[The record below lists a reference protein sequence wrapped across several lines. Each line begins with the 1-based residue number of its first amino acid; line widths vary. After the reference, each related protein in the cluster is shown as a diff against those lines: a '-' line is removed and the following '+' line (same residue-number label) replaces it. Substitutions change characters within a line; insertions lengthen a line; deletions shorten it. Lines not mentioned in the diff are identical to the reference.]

1 MSTPV
6 KRPTTRA
13 SKDQMLAAFDQL
25 NAEYKKLA
33 SASAAAEPAKESHVA
48 TVSDSRNTPRDD
60 AARAQ
65 DASIEATIAAL
76 LALRAGFG
84 GAVSG
89 LSAKLT
95 AEASRLSELRREV
108 DSEAKQL
115 TELHE
120 IKVSDDT
127 LQTVIQDYQAK
138 SEAFKRELTEKQE
151 AFESAIAAKIAA
163 WAAEKDEHARAV
175 AERDE
180 IGTKTQRR
188 SAEEYDYDLSQK
200 RKAEVDA
207 YDQQCK
213 ARDRELA
220 ELVQAKEKAWAERE
234 KQISDQEAAHADLK
248 AKFEELPQK
257 LEAAIKRAKSE
268 GIGIATAQ
276 SKVKS
281 DLLAKEIDGERRVF
295 ELKVKSLEATIKE
308 RTHQIDTLSAQL
320 SAALKQGQDLA
331 VKAIEGASNSTSFMA
346 VKEIALEQA
355 KNAPKNK

>member
-6 KRPTTRA
+6 KRPTARA
-13 SKDQMLAAFDQL
+13 SKDQILAAFDQL

-33 SASAAAEPAKESHVA
+33 SAGPAPAAPAIKETAVA
-48 TVSDSRNTPRDD
+48 TQSNSS
-60 AARAQ
+60 Q
-65 DASIEATIAAL
+65 DASVEATIAAL
-76 LALRAGFG
+76 LSLRAGFG
-84 GAVSG
+84 GAVSA

-95 AEASRLSELRREV
+95 AEASRLAELRKEV
-108 DSEAKQL
+108 EAQAKQIA
-115 TELHE
+115 ELHD

-127 LQTVIQDYQAK
+127 LASVIQEYQTK
-138 SEAFKRELTEKQE
+138 RDAFQRELTEKEESFE
-151 AFESAIAAKIAA
+151 AAIAAKTAA
-163 WAAEKDEHARAV
+163 WAAEKEEHARAV

-180 IGTKTQRR
+180 VRKK
-188 SAEEYDYDLSQK
+188 SAKRGVEEYDYDLAQR

-207 YDQQCK
+207 YEQQCK

-234 KQISDQEAAHADLK
+234 KQIAAEEAVRADFK

-257 LEAAIKRAKSE
+257 LEAGIKKGKAE
-268 GIGIATAQ
+268 GVGIASAQ
-276 SKVKS
+276 SRVKA
-281 DLLAKEIDGERRVF
+281 DLLAKEIEGERRVF

-308 RTHQIDTLSAQL
+308 RAHQIESLSAQL

-355 KNAPKNK
+355 KNAPKSK